1 MKNIFVA
8 KKGIVKL
15 FKSIKEHKAT
25 GPDGI
30 PGRLLKICANELAGV
45 FKLNIGKKV
54 NRKESQLTFFP
65 RKKSKPEKR
74 STGKK

>member
-45 FKLNIGKKV
+45 FKLNI
-54 NRKESQLTFFP
+54 E
-65 RKKSKPEKR
+65 KKSKPERK
-74 STGKK
+74 SIDFFS